1 MAQGRSRNWP
11 VVKICCTVEVLQFL
25 LEHFRSLKII
35 NDSKEFLFMWV
46 MQAGVHV
53 QSCLTLCDCMVC
65 SPPGSSVHWMSQAR
79 ILEWVA
85 LSFSRGLSPLRDR
98 TCISWVL
105 VGRFF
110 TRESPGKPLSISNYQ
125 LKTQPRHLR
134 NINQFILSDINNS
147 LLVNI
152 NNMFLKV

>member
-65 SPPGSSVHWMSQAR
+65 SPPGSSGHWMSQAR

-85 LSFSRGLSPLRDR
+85 LSFSRGPTWPGGWTQLS
-98 TCISWVL
+98 CI
-105 VGRFF
+105 VGRFY
-110 TRESPGKPLSISNYQ
+110 TIWATQGHQLQCICIMEYYLAIQRNWVLKYTTIWWI
-125 LKTQPRHLR
+125 LKTH
-134 NINQFILSDINNS
+134 
-147 LLVNI
+147 
-152 NNMFLKV
+152 